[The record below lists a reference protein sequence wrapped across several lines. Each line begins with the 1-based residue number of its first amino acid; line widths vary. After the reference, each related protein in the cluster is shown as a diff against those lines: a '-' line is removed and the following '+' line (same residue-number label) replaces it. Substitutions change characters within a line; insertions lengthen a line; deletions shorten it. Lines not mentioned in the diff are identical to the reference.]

1 MTPPPPSR
9 EAAPADTPLLCHLL
23 DHARAYQPTAAE
35 REAQRQSFAR
45 GNVTMSQTEEQ
56 KTVTEAPADGLCP
69 WTAGEGM
76 FEGDPV
82 FEQVT
87 RNTKERRRQ
96 MNTEPSPAGPTTIPE
111 ATEAEALIRRVEEY
125 ERMATEGPWY
135 DDGYRVHAPTDD
147 DDKRSGDVLLE
158 YKHLDHGSSFNGEF
172 AAFAR
177 TDLPR
182 AVALLRDA
190 LDALARERRRTA
202 SLLEA
207 GEYLRESFD
216 AMQSDGTFLP
226 PYAFRAVRF
235 WEKAK
240 DALAGPGGDETA
252 GVT

>member
-1 MTPPPPSR
+1 
-9 EAAPADTPLLCHLL
+9 
-23 DHARAYQPTAAE
+23 
-35 REAQRQSFAR
+35 
-45 GNVTMSQTEEQ
+45 
-56 KTVTEAPADGLCP
+56 
-69 WTAGEGM
+69 
-76 FEGDPV
+76 
-82 FEQVT
+82 
-87 RNTKERRRQ
+87 
-96 MNTEPSPAGPTTIPE
+96 MNPEPSPAGPTTIPE

-202 SLLEA
+202 TYREALEKIA
-207 GEYLRESFD
+207 LHDTDDNPCEHLTSERC
-216 AMQSDGTFLP
+216 
-226 PYAFRAVRF
+226 RA
-235 WEKAK
+235 WIEETAEEAIKA
-240 DALAGPGGDETA
+240 ALAGPGGDETA
-252 GVT
+252 NGAGGTP

>member
-9 EAAPADTPLLCHLL
+9 EAAPADGP
-23 DHARAYQPTAAE
+23 
-35 REAQRQSFAR
+35 
-45 GNVTMSQTEEQ
+45 
-56 KTVTEAPADGLCP
+56 CP
-69 WTAGEGM
+69 WSAGEGM

-202 SLLEA
+202 TYREALEKI
-207 GEYLRESFD
+207 D
-216 AMQSDGTFLP
+216 AMRECKQVRGAFLDVCGDGRNEDGWVTIP
-226 PYAFRAVRF
+226 PQVMLGITHAANAARN
-235 WEKAK
+235 
-240 DALAGPGGDETA
+240 ALAGPGGDETA
-252 GVT
+252 NGAGGTP

>member
-1 MTPPPPSR
+1 
-9 EAAPADTPLLCHLL
+9 
-23 DHARAYQPTAAE
+23 
-35 REAQRQSFAR
+35 
-45 GNVTMSQTEEQ
+45 
-56 KTVTEAPADGLCP
+56 
-69 WTAGEGM
+69 
-76 FEGDPV
+76 
-82 FEQVT
+82 
-87 RNTKERRRQ
+87 
-96 MNTEPSPAGPTTIPE
+96 MNPEPSPAGPTTIPE

-202 SLLEA
+202 SLVKAGNAFLAMDRGQPCMCGTKAALGEA
-207 GEYLRESFD
+207 VLCQMHKMIQD
-216 AMQSDGTFLP
+216 
-226 PYAFRAVRF
+226 
-235 WEKAK
+235 WEQAK
-240 DALAGPGGDETA
+240 DALAGPGGEETA
-252 GVT
+252 E